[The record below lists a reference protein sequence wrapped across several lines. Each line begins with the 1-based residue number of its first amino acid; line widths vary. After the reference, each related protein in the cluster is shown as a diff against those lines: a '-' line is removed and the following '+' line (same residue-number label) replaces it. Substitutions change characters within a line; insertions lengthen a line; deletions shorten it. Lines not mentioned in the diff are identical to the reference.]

1 MKSAWYLGYS
11 QADVGDSA
19 LLAGDPDRVDRIA
32 LLLDDARPMPVKRGL
47 KSVTGTYAGKK
58 VTAVAFGMGAPIA
71 TVVLHELAD
80 LGVKSF
86 MRIGTAMYF
95 APVAPG
101 DFVLSD
107 RIACFEGT
115 SRSYVDDVEAQRA
128 DAGLNRAVATAVAA
142 GDAQLHTGTFA
153 TFDAFYRDM
162 FALDAPTQA
171 RVDANRAML
180 AERGVVAADME
191 TSALVNAAA
200 ALDVRFTSLCVG
212 TVDGVTRAKLEPE
225 AMAAAEH
232 RLFTTALSAITSL

>member
-1 MKSAWYLGYS
+1 MALAQAGLGER
-11 QADVGDSA
+11 AARIV
-19 LLAGDPDRVDRIA
+19 LLAYPRVFGYVFNPLAVYFAYDVQDRLIA
-32 LLLDDARPMPVKRGL
+32 AIYAVRNTFGERH
-47 KSVTGTYAGKK
+47 TY
-58 VTAVAFGMGAPIA
+58 V
-71 TVVLHELAD
+71 
-80 LGVKSF
+80 
-86 MRIGTAMYF
+86 